1 MLAEHAGDVGDARD
15 PEDGWRRA
23 SPRLARLRRLE
34 VALVGVAAASVV
46 LAVGLELASSL
57 LLETGLAVV
66 AVAWVVGDTLLRQ
79 RARSWRYQE
88 RAEDLLIARGLLVRR
103 LSVVPYGRMQ
113 LVDVTAGP
121 AERLFG
127 LATVKM
133 HTAAATSDGRV
144 PGLEAAEATR
154 LRDQLAA
161 LGESKAAGL

>member
-1 MLAEHAGDVGDARD
+1 MRAEDAG
-15 PEDGWRRA
+15 DGWRRA
-23 SPRLARLRRLE
+23 SPRLATLRRLE
-34 VALVGVAAASVV
+34 VAVAAVVAAAVA
-46 LAVGLELASSL
+46 LAVGLELASPVAL
-57 LLETGLAVV
+57 GTGLSVV
-66 AVAWVVGDTLLRQ
+66 AAAWVIGDVLLRR

-88 RAEDLLIARGLLVRR
+88 RPEDLVIARGLLVRR

-133 HTAAATSDGRV
+133 HTAAATSDGRI
-144 PGLEAAEATR
+144 PGLEAVEAAR